1 METVYRIEDFV
12 ISHLFRPYA
21 QDFIYADF
29 NYERAVFEAMQRTI
43 EGRLRKRPEYIIE
56 LLENMPETKKRAFN
70 RIAKFGGVKFYKYL
84 DMETELIKY
93 IKKNLAEMGE

>member
-29 NYERAVFEAMQRTI
+29 NYERVVFETMQRTI

-56 LLENMPETKKRAFN
+56 LLENMPETKKKVFD
-70 RIAKFGGVKFYKYL
+70 RIRKFGGVKFYKYL
-84 DMETELIKY
+84 NMENEVIKY
-93 IKKNLAEMGE
+93 VKNNLAEMGE

>member
-29 NYERAVFEAMQRTI
+29 NYERSVFEAMQRTI

-56 LLENMPETKKRAFN
+56 LLENMPETKKRAFD
-70 RIAKFGGVKFYKYL
+70 RIRKFGGVKFYKYL
-84 DMETELIKY
+84 NMDNELIKY
-93 IKKNLAEMGE
+93 VNSNMAEMG